1 MRKLVIKIIANVA
14 AFYCAAQLISAIH
27 MDSPET
33 GLWAGLILA
42 GCNLLVRPLLF
53 LITLPVNFLT
63 MGLFTLIV
71 NTWMVMLTD
80 TMLGSLHIQG
90 FWAAF
95 GTALIVS
102 VFNILVQWLYRRDYQ
117 D

>member
-1 MRKLVIKIIANVA
+1 MRKLLIKIVANVA
-14 AFYCAAQLISAIH
+14 AFYCAVQLISAIH
-27 MDSPET
+27 MDTPET

-42 GCNLLVRPLLF
+42 GCNLLIRPILF

-63 MGLFTLIV
+63 LGLFTLII

-80 TMLGSLHIQG
+80 AMLGSLHIRG
-90 FWAAF
+90 FWPAL

-102 VFNILVQWLYRRDYQ
+102 VFNMLVQWLFNEQRS
-117 D
+117 